1 MTNDPIAGWDLVIG
15 SLVISSV
22 EVLMTIAI
30 YPATFDPIT
39 NGHVDIAARAAAIFD
54 ELIAAVY
61 ARPLKRLLFSTE
73 ERLAMTREALKHLPN
88 VSVES
93 YDCLTVEFARQKGA
107 RVIVRGLRVLSDFEW
122 EFQLALTNRKLISD
136 IDTVCLMTSQ
146 EYSFLSS
153 SVVKEVAMAGGCI
166 DSMVPTHVVSA
177 LKRKFERLGE
187 KGNDKV
193 QIVSL
198 RD

>member
-1 MTNDPIAGWDLVIG
+1 
-15 SLVISSV
+15 
-22 EVLMTIAI
+22 MTIAI

-39 NGHVDIAARAAAIFD
+39 NGHIDIAARAAAIFD

-61 ARPLKRLLFSTE
+61 ARPLKRLLFSAD
-73 ERLAMTREALKHLPN
+73 ERLVMTHEALKHLPN

-93 YDCLTVEFARQKGA
+93 YDYLTVDFARQKGA
-107 RVIVRGLRVLSDFEW
+107 QVMVRGLRVLSDFEW
-122 EFQLALTNRKLISD
+122 EFQLALTNRKLAPD

-153 SVVKEVAMAGGCI
+153 SVVKEVAMANGCI
-166 DSMVPTHVVSA
+166 DNMVPTHVVSA
-177 LKRKFERLGE
+177 LKRKFEGLGDE
-187 KGNDKV
+187 GSDKV
-193 QIVSL
+193 QIISL